1 MRCSFSLVA
10 LVFSLT
16 VSACLVAADEQPQ
29 AAKPGP
35 EHAELMKLAGTWD
48 ASMKMAEV
56 PEAMPAVATYK
67 ADCDGMWLASD
78 FKMDTPN
85 FKFQGRGLDGY
96 DQNKKKYVGIW
107 VDSMS
112 SAPMLMEGT
121 HDTATNTTT
130 MTGTGPS
137 PTGQPQKFKTVTK
150 MKDEDHMTFEMF
162 MVGDDGKE
170 TSAFTID
177 YTRRK
182 AGK

>member
-1 MRCSFSLVA
+1 MRCTFSLVA
-10 LVFSLT
+10 LMFSFAA
-16 VSACLVAADEQPQ
+16 SAFLAAADEQPQ
-29 AAKPGP
+29 FAKPGP

-48 ASMKMAEV
+48 AVMKMASM
-56 PEAMPAVATYK
+56 PEPMPAVAIYK
-67 ADCDGMWLASD
+67 VDCDGMWLASE
-78 FKMDTPN
+78 FKMDAPA

-96 DQNKKKYVGIW
+96 DQNKKKYVSIW

-112 SAPMLMEGT
+112 SSPMLMEGT
-121 HDTATNTTT
+121 NDAATNTTT
-130 MTGTGPS
+130 MTGTGP
-137 PTGQPQKFKTVTK
+137 GHDGKPQKFKAVTK
-150 MKDEDHMTFEMF
+150 VKDNDHMTFEMF